1 METKVAI
8 IISTY
13 NRVELLKRT
22 LTSLSKSF
30 DKIKPEIIMIHDD
43 YSKDRTGDLLQKFK
57 KENEDL
63 NIQWYL
69 AAQNLGL
76 RHALDFLLRM
86 AYEGNPDYICYVQD
100 DVEFEKGWL
109 DKCVNLWESF
119 DTLTFTDDFP
129 KKETVVKFG
138 FITGHDAPEHPVKM
152 ETDVMKEL
160 KGVLIKDSCRATHL
174 FASTKRWKEFGE
186 IPELTPGIA
195 APKPGQGSMVDW
207 WLMGHPEGK
216 FPESKASLKQ
226 KGEKVLCIPGL
237 IKHIGNDESTWGCYN
252 FERQNL
258 KSNRVGIQLITR
270 NRPEYLGMLL
280 TSLRNQTIQNWDLFI
295 VDNSDT
301 PVADTFYIKSLL
313 TRLQWEGHRVQIV
326 RHPERDI
333 GLLRNIALDLDDCEF
348 GCRIDDDSICESD
361 YLERLLNVLKKEKKA
376 GCVGGI
382 VPFLHDEKQYRPLPK
397 RFNILTKWY
406 DLKDDSIWFYN
417 TDKEYIPAD
426 HIRSTMMYRNEIAKK
441 IRHPE
446 AFGRT
451 GFREETVF
459 SYRFILHGYNNYY
472 VPKAVCWHF
481 AAPSGGGRDEQ
492 DFFNTTFNNDQ
503 KMKEVLDNEIRSRK

>member
-1 METKVAI
+1 
-8 IISTY
+8 
-13 NRVELLKRT
+13 
-22 LTSLSKSF
+22 
-30 DKIKPEIIMIHDD
+30 
-43 YSKDRTGDLLQKFK
+43 
-57 KENEDL
+57 
-63 NIQWYL
+63 
-69 AAQNLGL
+69 
-76 RHALDFLLRM
+76 
-86 AYEGNPDYICYVQD
+86 
-100 DVEFEKGWL
+100 
-109 DKCVNLWESF
+109 
-119 DTLTFTDDFP
+119 
-129 KKETVVKFG
+129 
-138 FITGHDAPEHPVKM
+138 
-152 ETDVMKEL
+152 
-160 KGVLIKDSCRATHL
+160 
-174 FASTKRWKEFGE
+174 
-186 IPELTPGIA
+186 
-195 APKPGQGSMVDW
+195 
-207 WLMGHPEGK
+207 
-216 FPESKASLKQ
+216 
-226 KGEKVLCIPGL
+226 
-237 IKHIGNDESTWGCYN
+237 
-252 FERQNL
+252 
-258 KSNRVGIQLITR
+258 
-270 NRPEYLGMLL
+270 
-280 TSLRNQTIQNWDLFI
+280 
-295 VDNSDT
+295 
-301 PVADTFYIKSLL
+301 
-313 TRLQWEGHRVQIV
+313 LQWEGHRVQIV

-397 RFNILTKWY
+397 RFNIITKWY

-417 TDKEYIPAD
+417 TDKEYISAD